1 MCAKRVPIESLP
13 VDNQRRI
20 VDSLPK
26 EDRRR
31 ADALLD
37 RKANRLRTD
46 EDGMILYDDGSK
58 GSSIRELLRA
68 FLNKNSRESIPPDY
82 HRFLSVMNLAEE
94 EEPSS
99 SVLRLKLP
107 DDWIGYT

>member
-13 VDNQRRI
+13 ADKRQI

-26 EDRRR
+26 EDREK
-31 ADALLD
+31 ADALLIK
-37 RKANRLRTD
+37 KAGHLRTD

-58 GSSIRELLRA
+58 GSSLRELLLA

-82 HRFLSVMNLAEE
+82 HRFLSVMRLVE
-94 EEPSS
+94 EEPPSS
-99 SVLRLKLP
+99 SLLRLNLP
-107 DDWIGYT
+107 DDWISYT